1 MRSIPAAHN
10 DPEAKTTGYQLGV
23 GGPSA
28 NFSAHRSVGIA
39 SSLLLPHDVVRPHI
53 EGPMR
58 QGVKL
63 FILMPTV
70 EDNRRLD
77 EGLRRLTP
85 I

>member
-1 MRSIPAAHN
+1 
-10 DPEAKTTGYQLGV
+10 
-23 GGPSA
+23 
-28 NFSAHRSVGIA
+28 
-39 SSLLLPHDVVRPHI
+39 
-53 EGPMR
+53 MR